1 MNSFCSFIGIS
12 IEDVNIR
19 ITLKIGKVILT
30 PDYIIIR
37 DLHCDYITCLLNNWR
52 HLPTL

>member
-30 PDYIIIR
+30 PDCISGSS
-37 DLHCDYITCLLNNWR
+37 L
-52 HLPTL
+52 